1 MQVSDIVSFYK
12 TSYNRPIARPRAQ
25 LVMYEHILLFS
36 TTFMITLLVINLM
49 IPIAHKIGLLDKP
62 AGRKQHVGAV
72 PLIGGISVY
81 CGVALTLSWF
91 GLPHDTHWYY
101 LLCGGTIVVLGV
113 FDDFFDLSVKL
124 RLVVQAVIACVM
136 MYGLK
141 LYVGDLG
148 NLFGHGH
155 LTLGYWIGIPF
166 TVVAVIAAINAFNMI
181 DGIDGL
187 AGSLSAVT
195 FISVTLMM
203 SVGGQLDYA
212 VLPMVLVF
220 ALIPYLLFNL
230 DLVGKGK
237 GKIFMGDAGSMLIG
251 LTVIWLL
258 IIGTQS
264 ESASFRPV
272 TALWIIAVPLMDMV
286 AIMIRR
292 IRKGQSPFMADREH
306 LHHIF
311 LRLGLNSRQA
321 LVAIA
326 TLASM
331 LATVGVIGEYLM
343 VPDGVMLLLFLAAFV
358 VYSMTLQYI
367 WRITRFIKRY
377 KAKHRAKHR

>member
-1 MQVSDIVSFYK
+1 MHDH
-12 TSYNRPIARPRAQ
+12 
-25 LVMYEHILLFS
+25 LVLFA
-36 TTFMITLLVINLM
+36 TTFALTLLTIFVM
-49 IPIAHKIGLLDKP
+49 IPIAQRIGLLDKP

-72 PLIGGISVY
+72 PLIGGISVFS
-81 CGVALTLSWF
+81 GVAITLALF
-91 GLPHDTHWYY
+91 GLPQDLHWYY
-101 LLCGGTIVVLGV
+101 LLCGGAIVVLGV
-113 FDDFFDLSVKL
+113 FDDFLDLSVKI
-124 RLVVQAVIACVM
+124 RLFTQMIIALVM
-136 MYGLK
+136 MYGLQ
-141 LYVGDLG
+141 LYVSDLG
-148 NLFGHGH
+148 NLLGFGA
-155 LTLGYWIGIPF
+155 LNLGYAGIPF
-166 TVVAVIAAINAFNMI
+166 TVIAVIAAINAFNMI

-187 AGSLSAVT
+187 AGMLSGVSFVAL
-195 FISVTLMM
+195 TLMM
-203 SVGGQLDYA
+203 GIGGQLEHA

-258 IIGTQS
+258 IIGSQS
-264 ESASFRPV
+264 DSASFRPV

-321 LVAIA
+321 LVVI
-326 TLASM
+326 TSLSCM
-331 LATVGVIGEYLM
+331 LATIGVVGEYLV
-343 VPDGVMLLLFLAAFV
+343 VPELVMLLLFLLVFTL
-358 VYSMTLQYI
+358 YSLSLQYI
-367 WRITRFIKRY
+367 WRITRFIKRQ
-377 KAKHRAKHR
+377 KAKQRASKTE

>member
-1 MQVSDIVSFYK
+1 
-12 TSYNRPIARPRAQ
+12 
-25 LVMYEHILLFS
+25 
-36 TTFMITLLVINLM
+36 
-49 IPIAHKIGLLDKP
+49 
-62 AGRKQHVGAV
+62 
-72 PLIGGISVY
+72 
-81 CGVALTLSWF
+81 
-91 GLPHDTHWYY
+91 
-101 LLCGGTIVVLGV
+101 
-113 FDDFFDLSVKL
+113 
-124 RLVVQAVIACVM
+124 
-136 MYGLK
+136 
-141 LYVGDLG
+141 
-148 NLFGHGH
+148 
-155 LTLGYWIGIPF
+155 
-166 TVVAVIAAINAFNMI
+166 
-181 DGIDGL
+181 
-187 AGSLSAVT
+187 
-195 FISVTLMM
+195 
-203 SVGGQLDYA
+203 
-212 VLPMVLVF
+212 
-220 ALIPYLLFNL
+220 
-230 DLVGKGK
+230 
-237 GKIFMGDAGSMLIG
+237 MLIG

-331 LATVGVIGEYLM
+331 LATIGVIGEYLM